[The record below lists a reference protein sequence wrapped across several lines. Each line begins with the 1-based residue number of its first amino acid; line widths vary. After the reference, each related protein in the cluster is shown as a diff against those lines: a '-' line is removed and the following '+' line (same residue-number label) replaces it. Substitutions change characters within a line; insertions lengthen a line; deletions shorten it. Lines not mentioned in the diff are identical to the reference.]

1 MTAGERRPGTPRVV
15 VIGGGRGLS
24 STVRAARRYAGHT
37 TAVVT
42 TADDSGSTGRLR
54 TSMSIPAPGDIRRC
68 LLAMAGME
76 DDPIGKAFE
85 YRFPGT
91 DLDGHA
97 LGNLVLA
104 GLTTVKGDFTE
115 AVAELAGLLGIQ
127 PGVAQVLPATT
138 GPVDLRATT
147 VDGHEVFGQYA
158 ISQTAGLHRVSLH
171 PAGCKAPAGVVD
183 AILGADQVVM
193 GPGSVYTSVLAA
205 ALVQDVFAALNTT
218 TAQKLYVCN
227 LEPEQAETTGYDV
240 AAHVAALMDHGV
252 KPDLVLVNSPGALPL
267 DNVKID
273 VVQAPLALPDGSAHD
288 SVKLAA
294 ALADLL
300 P

>member
-1 MTAGERRPGTPRVV
+1 MTTAERARGTPRVV
-15 VIGGGRGLS
+15 VIGGGRGLTA
-24 STVRAARRYAGHT
+24 TVRAARRYAGHT

-54 TSMSIPAPGDIRRC
+54 ASMSIPAPGDIRRC
-68 LLAMAGME
+68 LLAMAGVE

-104 GLTTVKGDFTE
+104 GLATVRGGFTE
-115 AVAELAGLLGIQ
+115 GVGELAALLGVH
-127 PGVAQVLPATT
+127 PDTAQVFPATAD
-138 GPVDLRATT
+138 PVGLRATT
-147 VDGHEVFGQYA
+147 VDGHEVVGQYA
-158 ISQTAGLHRVSLH
+158 VSQTAGLHRVALH
-171 PAGCKAPAGVVD
+171 PPGCGAPDGVVD
-183 AILGADQVVM
+183 AILRADQVVM

-205 ALVQDVFAALNTT
+205 ALVPDVFDALNTT
-218 TAQKLYVCN
+218 AARKVYVCN
-227 LEPEQAETTGYDV
+227 LEPERAETTGYDV

-252 KPDLVLVNSPGALPL
+252 KPDLVLVSSGGTLPL

-273 VVQAPLALPDGSAHD
+273 VVQAPLALPDGCTHD
-288 SVKLAA
+288 SVELAA
-294 ALADLL
+294 ALAGLL